1 MNDSQ
6 KTRVLF
12 IKHLNSSFIRR
23 DEMLLS
29 KKFTINTYQLQDIK
43 GLGVIQELIK
53 LFFFLLRNISKHDVI
68 YIWFADFHAVI
79 PVILGRLFRKKSIII
94 IGGVDAAYVPKYKYG
109 TKTKLFGRLSVWLA
123 TKYANLLLPV
133 SQFTAE
139 ALFKNVS
146 SHLRLKSHIIYNCF
160 EPDSLIAKTSPRAID
175 VITVCLAS
183 REKTL
188 YIKGVDFFIEV
199 AQAIPQLN
207 FTIVG
212 LSGEAFEFCAKKAPS
227 NLKIIGPVIHSELQ
241 NMLQNSSVICQ
252 FSRHEAFGLALLE
265 GIAAGC
271 FPIGYNFG
279 GTKELLYKSEALT
292 IDTLTVSE
300 AKIQIVQAMNAET
313 SKITRIQQQI
323 LPRFTCKIRQ
333 KSLEEA
339 IEGQCLNLNKK
350 S

>member
-1 MNDSQ
+1 MSESK

-29 KKFTINTYQLQDIK
+29 EKFTIDTYLLRTIK
-43 GLGVIQELIK
+43 GLGVIRELIK
-53 LFFFLLRNISKHDVI
+53 LLLFLLRNISKHDVI

-79 PVILGRLFRKKSIII
+79 PVILGRLFHKKSIIV

-109 TKTKLFGRLSVWLA
+109 TKTKLFGRLSVWLT

-146 SHLRLKSHIIYNCF
+146 THLGSKSQIIYNCF

-199 AQAIPQLN
+199 ARAIPQLN

-212 LSGEAFEFCAKKAPS
+212 LSGEAYEFCAKKAPS
-227 NLKIIGPVIHSELQ
+227 NLKIIGPVAHSKLQ
-241 NMLQNSSVICQ
+241 NMLQNSSLICQ

-279 GTKELLYKSEALT
+279 GTKELLYESEALT
-292 IDTLTVSE
+292 IDTLSVTE
-300 AKIQIVQAMNAET
+300 AKIQIVQAMNVET

-333 KSLEEA
+333 KGLEKAVES
-339 IEGQCLNLNKK
+339 QYLNLNKK